1 LIHDNYNDMLWL
13 SGEDPV
19 KLDAFTRMP
28 ILEYFIMLDTR
39 VKGVKKQIQK
49 NGNKAGNNRVY
60 K

>member
-1 LIHDNYNDMLWL
+1 MLWL